1 MRQINS
7 SKEMEMKKVC
17 LLLLLMPSICAV
29 ALCQSGT
36 SALKDLSSRLGDDGR
51 HGVLIALLRTAE
63 KQDSS
68 VAALLGGGP
77 HTVLAPSDEE
87 LARLPQGMLEKL
99 RSNKLILRDFLLA
112 HIIIGKVMIAEMLVP
127 VKGSPG
133 KTLVALRTLN
143 GDVVSVLSNAQTGEH
158 HPMVNGKARIGNSDI
173 PFSGGI
179 IHEIDAALISHQGWE
194 A

>member
-1 MRQINS
+1 
-7 SKEMEMKKVC
+7 MKKVC
-17 LLLLLMPSICAV
+17 LLLLLMPSICTV
-29 ALCQSGT
+29 ALCQGGS
-36 SALKDLSSRLGDDGR
+36 SVLKDLSSRLGDDGR
-51 HGVLIALLRTAE
+51 HSVLIALLRTAE

-68 VAALLGGGP
+68 VAALFGGGP
-77 HTVLAPSDEE
+77 HTVLAPNDEAF
-87 LARLPQGMLEKL
+87 ARLPQGMLEKL

-158 HPMVNGKARIGNSDI
+158 HPMVNGKVRIGNSDI
-173 PFSGGI
+173 PFSGGV
-179 IHEIDAALISHQGWE
+179 IHEIDAALISYRGWDV
-194 A
+194 

>member
-1 MRQINS
+1 MKS
-7 SKEMEMKKVC
+7 SKEIEMKKVC

-29 ALCQSGT
+29 ALCQSGS

-77 HTVLAPSDEE
+77 HTVLAPSDEAF
-87 LARLPQGMLEKL
+87 ARLPQGMLEKL
-99 RSNKLILRDFLLA
+99 RNNKLILRDFLLA

-143 GDVVSVLSNAQTGEH
+143 GDLVSVLSNAQTGEH

-173 PFSGGI
+173 PFSGGV
-179 IHEIDAALISHQGWE
+179 IHEIDAALISYRGW
-194 A
+194 AD

>member
-17 LLLLLMPSICAV
+17 LLLLLMSSICPV
-29 ALCQSGT
+29 ALCQGGT

-68 VAALLGGGP
+68 VADLFGGGP
-77 HTVLAPSDEE
+77 HTVLAPNDEAF
-87 LARLPQGMLEKL
+87 ARLPEGMLEKL
-99 RSNKLILRDFLLA
+99 RSNKLMLREFLLA
-112 HIIIGKVMIAEMLVP
+112 RIIIGKVMIADMLVP

-133 KTLVALRTLN
+133 KTLLTLTTLN
-143 GDVVSVLSNAQTGEH
+143 GNVVSILCDLHTGEH
-158 HPMVNGKARIGNSDI
+158 HPRVNGIAQIGRGD
-173 PFSGGI
+173 
-179 IHEIDAALISHQGWE
+179 L
-194 A
+194 

>member
-1 MRQINS
+1 
-7 SKEMEMKKVC
+7 MEMKKVC

-29 ALCQSGT
+29 ALCQSGS

-63 KQDSS
+63 KQDTSI
-68 VAALLGGGP
+68 AALFGGGP
-77 HTVLAPSDEE
+77 HTVLAPSDEAF
-87 LARLPQGMLEKL
+87 ARLPQGMLEKL
-99 RSNKLILRDFLLA
+99 RSNKLMLREFLLA

-158 HPMVNGKARIGNSDI
+158 HPVVNGKARIGNSDI
-173 PFSGGI
+173 PFLGGV
-179 IHEIDAALISHQGWE
+179 IHEIDAALISHRGWD

>member
-1 MRQINS
+1 
-7 SKEMEMKKVC
+7 MKKVC

-29 ALCQSGT
+29 ALCQGGT
-36 SALKDLSSRLGDDGR
+36 SALKGLSSRLGDDGR

-68 VAALLGGGP
+68 VADLFGGGP
-77 HTVLAPSDEE
+77 HTVLAPSDEAF
-87 LARLPQGMLEKL
+87 ARLPQGMLEKL
-99 RSNKLILRDFLLA
+99 RSNKLMLREFLLS

-143 GDVVSVLSNAQTGEH
+143 GDVVSVLSNAQTGELH
-158 HPMVNGKARIGNSDI
+158 LMVNGKARIGNSDI

-179 IHEIDAALISHQGWE
+179 IHEIDAALISHQGWD